1 MMEEELKKYKEE
13 ELQTLFWIRVEEARP
28 GDVITNHQNLSLD
41 KDVAPGWTSK
51 QIEEM
56 GHLDDSLRLLGEEV
70 AKSFHRR
77 WTPCLVSCKLEIL
90 TLPIPYNFPS

>member
-51 QIEEM
+51 
-56 GHLDDSLRLLGEEV
+56 
-70 AKSFHRR
+70 
-77 WTPCLVSCKLEIL
+77 
-90 TLPIPYNFPS
+90 